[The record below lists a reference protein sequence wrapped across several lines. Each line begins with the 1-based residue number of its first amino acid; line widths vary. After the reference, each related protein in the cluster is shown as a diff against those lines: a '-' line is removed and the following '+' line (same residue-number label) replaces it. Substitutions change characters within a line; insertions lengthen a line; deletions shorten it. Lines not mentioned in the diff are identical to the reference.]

1 MPEAS
6 LNYFEDGGVQSEG
19 LEVAATEVCMDQL
32 EVDLKPSLAIKTRAS
47 KKKKRILVGEC
58 VCECIYVC
66 T

>member
-47 KKKKRILVGEC
+47 KKKKG
-58 VCECIYVC
+58 YW
-66 T
+66 